1 MLYYLQSDNPNKY
14 ECIKFSAN
22 PQLGKGKHHFRILRA
37 STIASFL
44 ITTNDDYIIF
54 NVNNNDIKITFND
67 CCKYDRYDL
76 PKILNQQYLHN
87 TGLTVSDNDEGT
99 LTIESQYNFTIKEA
113 THRIKLLFGLYHSSL
128 PINSQSKKIIINSV
142 PYVCYGNNL
151 YIRSRISSVVGFAG
165 AQASFGA
172 FNSHENVSYT
182 SICYHISEMFIPG
195 VPIISRIPGNQFDIN
210 SYDLTNLEF
219 TLVDFQNE
227 PIKLKAPLNLTV
239 EINVD
244 DI

>member
-14 ECIKFSAN
+14 ETIKFSAN
-22 PQLGKGKHHFRILRA
+22 PQLGKGKHHFRVLRA

-54 NVNNNDIKITFND
+54 NVGGNDVKITFND

-76 PKILNQQYLHN
+76 PKILNQYLHN
-87 TGLTVSDNDEGT
+87 TGLTVYDNDEGT

-113 THRIKLLFGLYHSSL
+113 THRVKLLFGLYHSSL
-128 PINSQSKKIIINSV
+128 PIDSQDKKITINSV

-151 YIRSRISSVVGFAG
+151 YVRSRVSSVVGFNNNE
-165 AQASFGA
+165 S
-172 FNSHENVSYT
+172 VCYT

-244 DI
+244 ND